1 MQPESWRHNENRHVS
16 VAGELGFPSPDG
28 LEVGSAAAA
37 DRKRD
42 EHGFYIYRDNPL
54 YNMFE
59 DETGAMAFEE
69 PAKMDATSMIFVLD
83 EDDVEEEGRA
93 QTSGSQVKAPDYVG
107 EGEYLTVEPASV
119 SEGKNSSV
127 TTWGPAPLPAR
138 ENAEGVTLGQ
148 DAEAKA
154 TTSEPKLPA
163 IQADIANLERR
174 MIFWR
179 RVAFGLASL
188 MILGGWM
195 LTLVFMGSL
204 TRSQQERWLVGCL
217 EFVLLSAIITAP
229 LVLLIAA
236 YRRQRRLVLLRQKKG
251 EAEWRQYSAEV
262 RARAQK
268 PLLAMT
274 IATIQIE
281 IGRALRSSF
290 DISFI

>member
-1 MQPESWRHNENRHVS
+1 MRPESWLHNEKRHVS
-16 VAGELGFPSPDG
+16 AAGELGFSSPSG
-28 LEVGSAAAA
+28 LEAGSAAAA
-37 DRKRD
+37 GHKRE
-42 EHGFYIYRDNPL
+42 EHGLYIYKDNPL

-59 DETGAMAFEE
+59 DETGAMAFGE
-69 PAKMDATSMIFVLD
+69 PANMDATSMIFVLD

-93 QTSGSQVKAPDYVG
+93 QTSRSQVRAPGYVG

-119 SEGKNSSV
+119 SGGELSSV
-127 TTWGPAPLPAR
+127 PTRELAPLPAR
-138 ENAEGVTLGQ
+138 ENVEDAILGQ
-148 DAEAKA
+148 DAKAEA

-163 IQADIANLERR
+163 IQADIATLERR
-174 MIFWR
+174 MVFWR
-179 RVAFGLASL
+179 RVAFSLASL

-195 LTLVFMGSL
+195 LTLVFMGSV

-217 EFVLLSAIITAP
+217 EFVLLSAFITAP

-236 YRRQRRLVLLRQKKG
+236 YRRQRRLVLLRRKKG